1 MPVTAGIS
9 ATTGT
14 AYATAGAGVISGNG
28 LRRGG
33 EPAVNTVG
41 RHLVGGVVGLR
52 GQLFST
58 DYDVFIGRPFSKPA
72 GFMTSDVTAGFNLF
86 RDF

>member
-1 MPVTAGIS
+1 GS
-9 ATTGT
+9 E
-14 AYATAGAGVISGNG
+14 Y
-28 LRRGG
+28 L
-33 EPAVNTVG
+33 VG
-41 RHLVGGVVGLR
+41 RHLAGGVVGLR